1 MRARTKKGI
10 AFFMTGLLCLGMA
23 MIYILFFNNMFWNLH
38 EKDIVIH
45 NAKVISYSQIK
56 DATFNFNHNPKFI
69 NYITA
74 ELDNS
79 KIVSFE
85 ETTHD
90 MYDYNYKEGSEIT
103 VYEYNE
109 KYQSNW
115 ASLMPEW
122 RAVILAVFLI
132 AAVVLMLMGFIT
144 LST

>member
-1 MRARTKKGI
+1 MRSKMKKGI
-10 AFFMTGLLCLGMA
+10 ALFLSGLLCLGMA
-23 MIYILFFNNMFWNLH
+23 MAYILFFNNMFWKLH

-45 NAKVISYSQIK
+45 SAKVISYSQYE
-56 DATFNFNHNPKFI
+56 DDTFNVNHNPKFT

-74 ELDNS
+74 ELDNF
-79 KIVSFE
+79 KVVSFE

-90 MYDYNYKEGSEIT
+90 RYDYNYKEGSVIN

-115 ASLMPEW
+115 ASLMPKW

-132 AAVVLMLMGFIT
+132 AAVILMLMGFIT
-144 LST
+144 FAN